1 MSSMEPNKCKMKD
14 CFFPSINCGAGFMDA
29 AECPNYHNDIEN
41 NSPDLAA
48 DDERFPWTGR
58 PFGLKDL
65 RFVSTV
71 RRPHIIG
78 MAGLADAGKTTLLG
92 MLFLMIY
99 RGHRIIDDATFA
111 GSFTLQAW
119 ENITRHLQL
128 NSDGPIQ
135 FPPHTTQSGRF
146 PGLLHLKFTM
156 NGGSKRDFLLS
167 DAPGEWFSNWTDN
180 AEAENAVGARWI
192 ANNADNLMIVADT
205 AALTGSQKGTARS
218 NLEFLIRRVQS
229 NFHFRKD
236 GVALLWSKTDLPRPD
251 ELVATVNSHFKNCF
265 PGAPV
270 FSVHVPSKE
279 ERGSEESLQGL
290 TELFQWAFSAAPR
303 RVVVDWPVSKH
314 VDPFLS
320 YRGRQ

>member
-1 MSSMEPNKCKMKD
+1 MSSAELNKCQMKD
-14 CFFPSINCGAGFMDA
+14 CFFPSTGCAAGFINVVQC
-29 AECPNYHNDIEN
+29 EYYHGDIEKN
-41 NSPDLAA
+41 PPGLAA

-65 RFVSTV
+65 RFISTV
-71 RRPHIIG
+71 KRPHVVG

-111 GSFTLQAW
+111 GSFTLQGW

-156 NGGSKRDFLLS
+156 DDGSERDFLLS
-167 DAPGEWFSNWTDN
+167 DAPGEWFSHWTDN
-180 AEAENAVGARWI
+180 AEAENAAGVRWI
-192 ANNADNLMIVADT
+192 AANADNVMIVADT
-205 AALTGSQKGTARS
+205 AALTGSQKGPARS

-229 NFHFRKD
+229 NFRKD
-236 GVALLWSKTDLPRPD
+236 AVALLWSKTDLPRPS
-251 ELVATVNSHFKNCF
+251 ELVTTVNHHFKNCF

-270 FSVHVPSKE
+270 FSVQVPDKD
-279 ERGSEESLQGL
+279 ERADEASLSLQAL
-290 TELFQWAFSAAPR
+290 KELFQWAFSTVPK
-303 RVVVDWPVSKH
+303 RVVVDWPVSKN

>member
-1 MSSMEPNKCKMKD
+1 MSSMEPNKCQMED
-14 CFFPSINCGAGFMDA
+14 CFFPSTSCGAGIMDA
-29 AECPNYHNDIEN
+29 TQCSNFHSTFEN
-41 NSPDLAA
+41 EPPALAA

-65 RFVSTV
+65 RFVSSV
-71 RRPHIIG
+71 RRPHVVGIVG
-78 MAGLADAGKTTLLG
+78 MADAGKTTLLG

-99 RGHRIIDDATFA
+99 RGHRVINDATFA
-111 GSFTLQAW
+111 NSFTLQGW
-119 ENITRHLQL
+119 ENIARFLQL

-156 NGGSKRDFLLS
+156 DGGSERDFLLS
-167 DAPGEWFSNWTDN
+167 DAPGEWFSHWTED
-180 AEAENAVGARWI
+180 AEAENAAGARWI
-192 ANNADNLMIVADT
+192 AANADNVMIVADSE
-205 AALTGSQKGTARS
+205 ALTGSQKGPARS

-229 NFHFRKD
+229 NFHKD
-236 GVALLWSKTDLPRPD
+236 AVALLWSKTDLPRPN
-251 ELVATVNSHFKNCF
+251 ELIETINSHFENCF

-270 FSVHVPSKE
+270 FSVQVPGEDEKADKA
-279 ERGSEESLQGL
+279 SLQDL
-290 TELFQWAFSAAPR
+290 REPFQWAFST
-303 RVVVDWPVSKH
+303 VSQKVIVDWPVSKE